1 MADTNTSNLNLVK
14 PEVGASSD
22 TWGTKWNS
30 NADAI
35 DGLFGTGPALLV
47 AKGGTGATTA
57 ATARTNLGLGTIA
70 TQNANA
76 VAITGGTVSGITDLA
91 IADGGTGASDAA
103 TARTNLGLGGLAVL
117 STVGASEIT
126 DGAVGTAEL
135 ADSAVTTAKIADAN
149 ITTAKIAD
157 ANVTTAK
164 IVDANVTTAKIADA
178 SITPA
183 KLSGAQ
189 TGSAPLYGARA
200 WVTFDGT
207 ATPPTIS
214 ASGNVSSVTRS
225 ATGDYTINFS
235 TALPDANYAISAI
248 GKHATDASNIV
259 ICVQGTP
266 TSSAI
271 RIQCTSLSLSAST
284 ASTAAY
290 SPSRVSLVVFG

>member
-1 MADTNTSNLNLVK
+1 MADTNTSNLNLTK

-35 DGLFGTGPALLV
+35 DALFGAGPALLV

-57 ATARTNLGLGTIA
+57 ANARTNLGLGTIA

-103 TARTNLGLGGLAVL
+103 GARTNLGLGGLAVL

-126 DGAVGTAEL
+126 DGSVGTAEL

-235 TALPDANYAISAI
+235 TALPDANYAVSAI

-271 RIQCTSLSLSAST
+271 RIQCTSLSLSAGT